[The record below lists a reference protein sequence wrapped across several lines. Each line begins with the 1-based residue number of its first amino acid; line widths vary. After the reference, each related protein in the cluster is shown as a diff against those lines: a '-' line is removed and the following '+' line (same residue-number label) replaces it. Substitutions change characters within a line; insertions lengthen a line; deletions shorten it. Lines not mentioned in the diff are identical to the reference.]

1 MSGAVRDSTG
11 AMLDT
16 RFLKIVSQFHVEQTR
31 IGILYSGVT
40 PRSTIDISDEV
51 NSQVAAANGE
61 AVIRLSITV
70 DGSCSPLNAFPVLN
84 IVPVW
89 PGCVPVSI
97 DGLIVK
103 RRPLPK
109 PATAG
114 PSAVEDQGSFGRVSR
129 CLAGLRRPR
138 DPPTGDSC
146 NARLASN
153 IRLP

>member
-1 MSGAVRDSTG
+1 MKRQRRIRMPAFALLCLASGCAGAGVEVTARRAAYPISMSGAVRDSTG

-40 PRSTIDISDEV
+40 PRSTVDISDEV

-70 DGSCSPLNAFPVLN
+70 DGSCSARNAFPVLN

-103 RRPLPK
+103 RRPLP
-109 PATAG
+109 
-114 PSAVEDQGSFGRVSR
+114 
-129 CLAGLRRPR
+129 
-138 DPPTGDSC
+138 
-146 NARLASN
+146 
-153 IRLP
+153 